1 MPRQSILS
9 CYLITEG
16 LSITCEVFTWTPF
29 RDTHIKVWWASTWNC
44 VVDWSRRLPTLTI
57 CKRSSLWC
65 VDCPMLPW
73 QPATRCWL
81 FAGRNAW
88 SQITFFVRL
97 NPVKW
102 STLTSSKSENQ
113 SALKNFRFAFVLLN
127 MKSQIGIG
135 RIRLEFARLTW
146 LSTCNQ
152 RDYWA
157 CK

>member
-1 MPRQSILS
+1 MPI
-9 CYLITEG
+9 G
-16 LSITCEVFTWTPF
+16 LFVLLQ
-29 RDTHIKVWWASTWNC
+29 RWNC
-44 VVDWSRRLPTLTI
+44 VVDWSRR
-57 CKRSSLWC
+57 RSSLWC

-97 NPVKW
+97 KPVNW

-135 RIRLEFARLTW
+135 RIRLEFERLTW

-152 RDYWA
+152 RYHWA
-157 CK
+157 FKRKPNEVLSLQLDGLTSLVYYVTS

>member
-1 MPRQSILS
+1 M
-9 CYLITEG
+9 G
-16 LSITCEVFTWTPF
+16 LFVLLQ
-29 RDTHIKVWWASTWNC
+29 RWNG

-97 NPVKW
+97 NL
-102 STLTSSKSENQ
+102 STGLPLKVRR
-113 SALKNFRFAFVLLN
+113 LKNQRTLKTFRFEFILLR

-152 RDYWA
+152 RDHWA
-157 CK
+157 CKRRPNEVLSRQLDGLTPLVY